1 MVTLD
6 AYDLDLKEMIRAET
20 AYFVPLGKDTTEEVS
35 FAAALNIFMIDKG
48 STRTNTRPFVGKL
61 DFPDLCHDS
70 NFDPVTMESTSIASS
85 TAESSTPPSSNDSSF
100 DIQ

>member
-1 MVTLD
+1 M
-6 AYDLDLKEMIRAET
+6 
-20 AYFVPLGKDTTEEVS
+20 YFVSLGKDTIEEFS

-48 STRTNTRPFVGKL
+48 STRTNTRTKL

-70 NFDPVTMESTSIASS
+70 NFDPVTKENTSIASS
-85 TAESSTPPSSNDSSF
+85 TAESSTPPSSSDSSV

>member
-1 MVTLD
+1 
-6 AYDLDLKEMIRAET
+6 MIRAET
-20 AYFVPLGKDTTEEVS
+20 MYFVSLGKDTIEELS
-35 FAAALNIFMIDKG
+35 FAAALNVFMIDKG
-48 STRTNTRPFVGKL
+48 STRTNTRTKL

-85 TAESSTPPSSNDSSF
+85 TAESSTPPSSSDSSF

>member
-1 MVTLD
+1 M
-6 AYDLDLKEMIRAET
+6 
-20 AYFVPLGKDTTEEVS
+20 YFVSLGKDTIEEFS

-48 STRTNTRPFVGKL
+48 STRTNTRTKL

-70 NFDPVTMESTSIASS
+70 NFDPSAFDPSTSIASS
-85 TAESSTPPSSNDSSF
+85 TAESSTPPSSSDSSF

>member
-1 MVTLD
+1 
-6 AYDLDLKEMIRAET
+6 MIRAET
-20 AYFVPLGKDTTEEVS
+20 VYFVSLGKDTIEEVS
-35 FAAALNIFMIDKG
+35 FAAALNIFMIDTG
-48 STRTNTRPFVGKL
+48 STTRTNTRTKL

-85 TAESSTPPSSNDSSF
+85 TAESSTPPSSSDSSV

>member
-1 MVTLD
+1 
-6 AYDLDLKEMIRAET
+6 MIRAENM
-20 AYFVPLGKDTTEEVS
+20 YFVSLGKDTTEEVS

-61 DFPDLCHDS
+61 DCPDLCHDS
-70 NFDPVTMESTSIASS
+70 NFDPSAFDPSTSIASS
-85 TAESSTPPSSNDSSF
+85 TAESSTPPSTSDSSF

>member
-1 MVTLD
+1 
-6 AYDLDLKEMIRAET
+6 MIRAET
-20 AYFVPLGKDTTEEVS
+20 MYFVSLGKDTIEEFS

-48 STRTNTRPFVGKL
+48 STRTNTRTKL

-70 NFDPVTMESTSIASS
+70 NFDPVTKESTSIASS
-85 TAESSTPPSSNDSSF
+85 TAESSAPPSSSDSSF